1 MKQAFCTRITSEM
14 ILITIMFLI
23 TGAIADQV
31 FKSKDIINYF
41 FFRFKHP
48 KSQKEYAI

>member
-31 FKSKDIINYF
+31 IKCKDIINYLF
-41 FFRFKHP
+41 VCFKHP
-48 KSQKEYAI
+48 KEYAI